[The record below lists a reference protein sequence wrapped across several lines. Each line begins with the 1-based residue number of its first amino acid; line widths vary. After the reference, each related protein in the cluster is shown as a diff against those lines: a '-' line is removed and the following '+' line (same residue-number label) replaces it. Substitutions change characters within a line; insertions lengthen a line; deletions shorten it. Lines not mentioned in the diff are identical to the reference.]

1 MKSRP
6 NYRRQLY
13 QRTKKHHLVNRK
25 GWATSNCTEKVG
37 LLVFLPNPNLSCV
50 HSHDSVKLRERVHHS
65 DFEWMYVIY
74 FVKNKEKI
82 FVSFFFDLAGWSA
95 STFLNIVKSWT
106 KSAQLNRY
114 LSNNHGFKLDWPRNK
129 LVIIMTSSGIP
140 GLMVVSTGQVPD
152 ILGLIPYYCPSPSHG
167 FESWLELDFLLTFCL
182 RN

>member
-1 MKSRP
+1 M
-6 NYRRQLY
+6 
-13 QRTKKHHLVNRK
+13 
-25 GWATSNCTEKVG
+25 
-37 LLVFLPNPNLSCV
+37 
-50 HSHDSVKLRERVHHS
+50 VHHS
-65 DFEWMYVIY
+65 DFELMYVIY
-74 FVKNKEKI
+74 FVKNKEKF

-152 ILGLIPYYCPSPSHG
+152 ILGLIPYYCPSHSHG

-182 RN
+182 RNYKAIDFLLGSNSFLFVRRVKNLKRQPFEDGKTSYPTHEATVT